1 MKTILTP
8 VDFSTTTQDVINE
21 TIALAG
27 PLGAHVLLL
36 HSLQPP
42 MITTEYGVGIEVLQ
56 ETLAINEKAA
66 VRQLNHLQASLAA
79 KGVSAETLLVNG
91 LAEANI
97 LEQARKHKVDYIILG
112 SHGHTA
118 LYDLL
123 VGSTTH
129 AVLKKAACPVIVV
142 PSPKKKKPAKKR

>member
-8 VDFSTTTQDVINE
+8 VDFSTTTQDVIGE

-27 PLGAHVLLL
+27 RLGAHVLLL

-42 MITTEYGVGIEVLQ
+42 LITTEYGIGIEVLQ
-56 ETLAINEKAA
+56 ETLAINEKVA

-79 KGVSAETLLVNG
+79 KGISAETLLVNG

-97 LEQARKHKVDYIILG
+97 LEQARKHKVDYII
-112 SHGHTA
+112 
-118 LYDLL
+118 
-123 VGSTTH
+123 
-129 AVLKKAACPVIVV
+129 
-142 PSPKKKKPAKKR
+142 